1 MQLHTPA
8 PRRDNARPP
17 GAKFERVIADE
28 ARFLR
33 NWLRNP
39 LVTGAVSPSGRFLAR
54 TMARFVDPLGEGPV
68 IELGP
73 GTGPVTN
80 ALVAQGIAPHRLIL
94 VEFDADFCALL
105 RRRFPL
111 ITVIQ
116 GDAYNLAKTLQGHLS
131 RPAAAIVSSLPLLT
145 KPEHTRAALLEQA
158 LGFAEP
164 GAPFIQFTYGAK
176 PPIPRRLSNAAFT
189 FATEG
194 TAPVWLNL
202 PPARVWIYR
211 RAASSAEGKH
221 RSRADEFMRGLRVRG
236 VKVRRDIKRAAGKLG
251 TRPKEKR

>member
-8 PRRDNARPP
+8 PRASHSRPP
-17 GAKFERVIADE
+17 RPKLDRVIADE

-73 GTGPVTN
+73 GTGPVTE
-80 ALVAQGIAPHRLIL
+80 ALLAQGVAPHRLMLI
-94 VEFDADFCALL
+94 EFDADFCGLL

-111 ITVIQ
+111 VTVIQ
-116 GDAYNLAKTLQGHLS
+116 GDAYNLVRTLKGHLVQ
-131 RPAAAIVSSLPLLT
+131 PAAAIVSSLPLLT
-145 KPEHTRAALLEQA
+145 KPENLRAALLEQA
-158 LGFAEP
+158 LGLAEP
-164 GAPFIQFTYGAK
+164 GAPFIQFTYGAA

-202 PPARVWIYR
+202 PPARVWVYR
-211 RAASSAEGKH
+211 QAESTPQARH
-221 RSRADEFMRGLRVRG
+221 RSRTNEFMHGLRVRG
-236 VKVRRDIKRAAGKLG
+236 VKARRDIKRAAGNLG
-251 TRPKEKR
+251 ARAKEKR